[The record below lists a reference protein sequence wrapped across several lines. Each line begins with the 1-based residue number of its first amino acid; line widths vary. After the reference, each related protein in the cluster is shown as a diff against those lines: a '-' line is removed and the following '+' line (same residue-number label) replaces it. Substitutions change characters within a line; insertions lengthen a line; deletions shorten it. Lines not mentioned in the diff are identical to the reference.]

1 MEYPNSTQRIF
12 GQSEM
17 VTIREAR
24 NVLISA
30 NLTAVPI
37 KHVHPSLCKQT
48 SSNLSYL
55 FIFFSIIVQ
64 LSQVYPI
71 FQPLLLNSHHGRSPV
86 IATKKRRRRLV
97 QGRHAGSRQGRRRGS
112 EAAPEVTSIH
122 QFKFICVLRV
132 NLSFYLSSGIRHMR
146 NVIMNLYDSYW
157 CIILCTDCVLIVYW
171 LYNSGHWDSQNMTS
185 LGSCLEPAAAEAAA
199 TSKSTCWSMRAYQV
213 QLMVLLFCLLKA
225 GLVRDGLQCMVMDA

>member
-132 NLSFYLSSGIRHMR
+132 NLSFLS
-146 NVIMNLYDSYW
+146 V
-157 CIILCTDCVLIVYW
+157 
-171 LYNSGHWDSQNMTS
+171 
-185 LGSCLEPAAAEAAA
+185 
-199 TSKSTCWSMRAYQV
+199 
-213 QLMVLLFCLLKA
+213 
-225 GLVRDGLQCMVMDA
+225 

>member
-1 MEYPNSTQRIF
+1 M
-12 GQSEM
+12 
-17 VTIREAR
+17 
-24 NVLISA
+24 
-30 NLTAVPI
+30 I

-86 IATKKRRRRLV
+86 TGHRDQETPAEARPGPACWLEARSPPWQWSCAGGHIYPSIQIHLCIACESIISICLV
-97 QGRHAGSRQGRRRGS
+97 GY
-112 EAAPEVTSIH
+112 VW
-122 QFKFICVLRV
+122 
-132 NLSFYLSSGIRHMR
+132 IRHMR
-146 NVIMNLYDSYW
+146 NVIMNLYDSYIDASY
-157 CIILCTDCVLIVYW
+157 CEYCVLIVYW
-171 LYNSGHWDSQNMTS
+171 LYNSGHWDIQNMTS

-213 QLMVLLFCLLKA
+213 ELMVLLA
-225 GLVRDGLQCMVMDA
+225 